1 MVILWK
7 EHGCCLLRGL
17 LKNSRRDDMQKA
29 NIIHQDTCK
38 SEYGKTFDQTELS
51 FNRSKVDPRAIQA
64 AENDEVILYCK
75 VNKTK
80 IP

>member
-1 MVILWK
+1 
-7 EHGCCLLRGL
+7 
-17 LKNSRRDDMQKA
+17 MQKA

>member
-1 MVILWK
+1 
-7 EHGCCLLRGL
+7 
-17 LKNSRRDDMQKA
+17 MQKA

-38 SEYGKTFDQTELS
+38 SEYGKTFDQTDLS

-80 IP
+80 IPQKCQNYNFSQLHTESCKDFFTDD